1 MHAVTSTS
9 DSVLRSM
16 TDDSAFRVI
25 TIRSTELVRGAL
37 KAQNASGPTAK
48 FLADLCTGATLL
60 RETMSPSLRVQV
72 LLRPREGAG
81 YLLGDSHPSGQTR
94 GLVAHKAKE
103 PFPREDIV
111 LQVVRSLQDGRIQ
124 QGVVAVPDN
133 ASVSQALM
141 AYMQESEQITTM
153 IAVSSVFQGD
163 ELVAAGGYL
172 VQLLPGAPYGT
183 LAIMTERL
191 ADFEQIDPLISSPTF
206 TPEQLCGELLYG
218 MPHTLLG
225 GGGVEYG
232 CWCSRPSVLGALAS
246 ISREDLQS
254 MVDDGEVLEINCDYC
269 AKEYQ
274 VSPSELK
281 GLLSPN

>member
-1 MHAVTSTS
+1 MQEATPKA
-9 DSVLRSM
+9 DGVLRAM
-16 TDDSAFRVI
+16 TNDSAFRVI
-25 TIRSTELVRGAL
+25 TIRSTEMVRGAL
-37 KAQNASGPTAK
+37 KAQNATGASAR
-48 FLADLCTGATLL
+48 FLADLVTGATLL

-72 LLRPREGAG
+72 LLRPREGSG

-94 GLVAHKAKE
+94 GLVAHKGKE

-111 LQVVRSLQDGRIQ
+111 LQVVRSLQNGSIQ

-141 AYMQESEQITTM
+141 AYMLESEQITTM
-153 IAVSSVFQGD
+153 VVVSTIFDGD
-163 ELVAAGGYL
+163 NVVAAGGYL

-191 ADFEQIDPLISSPTF
+191 ADFEQVDSLLSAPTF
-206 TPEQLCGELLYG
+206 TPEQLCEELLYA

-225 GGGVEYG
+225 ASTIEYG
-232 CWCSRPSVLGALAS
+232 CWCSRASVLGALAS
-246 ISREDLQS
+246 VSRADLQS

-274 VSPSELK
+274 VSPTELT
-281 GLLSPN
+281 GLLIRN